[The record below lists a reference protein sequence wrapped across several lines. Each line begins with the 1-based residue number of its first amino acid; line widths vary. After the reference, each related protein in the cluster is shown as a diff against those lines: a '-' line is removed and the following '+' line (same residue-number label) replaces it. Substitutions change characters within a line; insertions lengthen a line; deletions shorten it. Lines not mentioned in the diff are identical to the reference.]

1 MWRCLATPHI
11 FKAQEQKCTERLSG
25 LVLRAIRE
33 RGSGFLVKGG
43 DVGFRRDRRFL
54 SLHLPPPPRPK
65 ITGHLIPDVTL
76 GLMHHRYVLTPSD
89 TQQCVCWNAAEDIC
103 QADRETERIVDD
115 KDRLNTHYTH
125 TVTFLNYVAPVSL
138 VRKGLFWHPIV
149 FF

>member
-1 MWRCLATPHI
+1 MW
-11 FKAQEQKCTERLSG
+11 
-25 LVLRAIRE
+25 
-33 RGSGFLVKGG
+33 GSGETDDSCLFT
-43 DVGFRRDRRFL
+43 FRR
-54 SLHLPPPPRPK
+54 PPRPK